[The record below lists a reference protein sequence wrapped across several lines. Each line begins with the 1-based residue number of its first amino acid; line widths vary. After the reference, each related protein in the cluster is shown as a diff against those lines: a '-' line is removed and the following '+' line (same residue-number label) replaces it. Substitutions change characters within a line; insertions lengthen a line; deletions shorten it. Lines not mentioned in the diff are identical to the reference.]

1 MEGHEFNLEGGAMLT
16 QMGATWFV
24 SYAYYEKIDNT
35 HLNWKKV
42 STTQTRI
49 STYNRSRY
57 YHKYW
62 LQEVVRMN
70 ETKLNRNS
78 ILLSAAETKVM
89 AKRLLEI

>member
-24 SYAYYEKIDNT
+24 SYAYYKKINNT
-35 HLNWKKV
+35 HPNWKKV

-49 STYNRSRY
+49 STYNRSRH

-62 LQEVVRMN
+62 LQEIIKMN
-70 ETKLNRNS
+70 DENLKKNKISLSPEETKAMANK
-78 ILLSAAETKVM
+78 LLK
-89 AKRLLEI
+89 L